1 MVASHWSDEA
11 AEHERQFR
19 EMLEFCPAALL
30 VVDED
35 GRLLFHNARLREL
48 LGYGKDELDRVD
60 TRKFWHDL
68 EQRSRIIASLRER
81 GGQILNEKVV
91 WRTKN
96 GQLLD
101 LLLTY
106 AQVAYRGG
114 HISFVGGK
122 RVLWVYDITALTR
135 HELQVVEQERQLREI
150 LDYCPAAVCV
160 VDDEGRILFHNRRMR
175 DLLGYEKEELQSI
188 RHQVVLARPRPSN
201 AHHRSAANPRRA
213 IAERGSDFQDQAR

>member
-1 MVASHWSDEA
+1 MASDATANRSTATDGSRLSGTEA

-19 EMLEFCPAALL
+19 EILEFSPAALL

-35 GRLLFHNARLREL
+35 GRLLFHNARLRDL
-48 LGYGKDELDRVD
+48 LGYDKDELAGID

-68 EQRSRIIASLRER
+68 EQRSQIIASLRDR
-81 GGQILNEKVV
+81 GGQLLNEKVV
-91 WRTKN
+91 WRTKS
-96 GQLLD
+96 GQFLD

-122 RVLWVYDITALTR
+122 RVLWVYDVTALTR
-135 HELQVVEQERQLREI
+135 HELRVVEQERQLREI
-150 LDYCPAAVCV
+150 LDFCPAAVCV

-175 DLLGYEKEELQSI
+175 DLLGYEKEELDLFDT
-188 RHQVVLARPRPSN
+188 RLFWARP
-201 AHHRSAANPRRA
+201 
-213 IAERGSDFQDQAR
+213 